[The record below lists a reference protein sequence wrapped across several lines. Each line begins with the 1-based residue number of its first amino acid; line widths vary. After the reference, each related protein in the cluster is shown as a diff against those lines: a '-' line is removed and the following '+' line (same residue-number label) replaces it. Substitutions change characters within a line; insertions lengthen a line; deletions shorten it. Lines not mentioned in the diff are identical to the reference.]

1 MYPDNM
7 IPNYR
12 MNMPRNRFGF
22 RNNRNDRFFG
32 GGFAVPFLLG
42 GITGGLLSRPNNYY
56 GGGPYPVFV
65 PYSYNYNY
73 PAYPTYSQN
82 YYYY

>member
-1 MYPDNM
+1 MYSNNM
-7 IPNYR
+7 IPNYGR
-12 MNMPRNRFGF
+12 VIPRNNFGP
-22 RNNRNDRFFG
+22 RPRGNDRIIG

-56 GGGPYPVFV
+56 GSYQPYPVFI
-65 PYSYNYNY
+65 PYGYNSM
-73 PAYPTYSQN
+73 YPTYSQN

>member
-1 MYPDNM
+1 MYSSNM

-12 MNMPRNRFGF
+12 INMPRSRFGF
-22 RNNRNDRFFG
+22 RNNRNDRFIG

-42 GITGGLLSRPNNYY
+42 GITGGLLSRPNNFY
-56 GGGPYPVFV
+56 GGYQPYPVFV
-65 PYSYNYNY
+65 PYGYNTG
-73 PAYPTYSQN
+73 YPTYSQN